1 MIPGMK
7 CREYIFHSNLNLLK
21 KNYLKILLIFGL
33 YNEYSIIKKI
43 FVRKYYPIWYFRG
56 ANPLSNYPFFTDLQ
70 PPQKKNYRSKNVM
83 TNNNYLKSFK
93 VPSRIVT
100 LATTL
105 IIALLTYV
113 AAMQPE
119 TLAAYLPGYEGY
131 AAIIIVIAAALV
143 NQYSEEKRV
152 ERAEEI
158 AIAKS
163 ATVLGYPTEETVLNE
178 EYVLEGDEN

>member
-1 MIPGMK
+1 
-7 CREYIFHSNLNLLK
+7 
-21 KNYLKILLIFGL
+21 
-33 YNEYSIIKKI
+33 
-43 FVRKYYPIWYFRG
+43 
-56 ANPLSNYPFFTDLQ
+56 
-70 PPQKKNYRSKNVM
+70 M
-83 TNNNYLKSFK
+83 TNNNNYLKSLK

-113 AAMQPE
+113 ATMQPE
-119 TLAAYLPGYEGY
+119 TLATYMPGYEGY

-152 ERAEEI
+152 ERAEEL

-163 ATVLGYPTEETVLNE
+163 STILAHPLGGGIVLN
-178 EYVLEGDEN
+178 

>member
-1 MIPGMK
+1 M
-7 CREYIFHSNLNLLK
+7 N
-21 KNYLKILLIFGL
+21 
-33 YNEYSIIKKI
+33 
-43 FVRKYYPIWYFRG
+43 
-56 ANPLSNYPFFTDLQ
+56 D
-70 PPQKKNYRSKNVM
+70 
-83 TNNNYLKSFK
+83 LKSFK
-93 VPSRIVT
+93 VPSRLVT

-119 TLAAYLPGYEGY
+119 ALASYLPGFEGY
-131 AAIIIVIAAALV
+131 AAVIIVIAAAIV

-163 ATVLGYPTEETVLNE
+163 ATVLGAPLDGGIVLND
-178 EYVLEGDEN
+178 EYICPDDPEDDDSGEGC

>member
-1 MIPGMK
+1 M
-7 CREYIFHSNLNLLK
+7 
-21 KNYLKILLIFGL
+21 
-33 YNEYSIIKKI
+33 
-43 FVRKYYPIWYFRG
+43 
-56 ANPLSNYPFFTDLQ
+56 AN
-70 PPQKKNYRSKNVM
+70 
-83 TNNNYLKSFK
+83 NNNYLKSLK

-113 AAMQPE
+113 AAMQPQ
-119 TLAAYLPGYEGY
+119 TLAAYMPGYEGY
-131 AAIIIVIAAALV
+131 AAVIIVIAAALV

-163 ATVLGYPTEETVLNE
+163 ATVLGNPLDGGIVLND
-178 EYVLEGDEN
+178 EYITDIEEGDDGC

>member
-1 MIPGMK
+1 M
-7 CREYIFHSNLNLLK
+7 N
-21 KNYLKILLIFGL
+21 
-33 YNEYSIIKKI
+33 
-43 FVRKYYPIWYFRG
+43 
-56 ANPLSNYPFFTDLQ
+56 D
-70 PPQKKNYRSKNVM
+70 
-83 TNNNYLKSFK
+83 LKSLK

-113 AAMQPE
+113 AAMRPE
-119 TLAAYLPGYEGY
+119 SLAAYMPGYEGY
-131 AAIIIVIAAALV
+131 AAVIIVIAAALV

-163 ATVLGYPTEETVLNE
+163 STVLGTPLDGGVVLND
-178 EYVLEGDEN
+178 EYVCPNDPEDGSGDGC

>member
-1 MIPGMK
+1 
-7 CREYIFHSNLNLLK
+7 
-21 KNYLKILLIFGL
+21 
-33 YNEYSIIKKI
+33 
-43 FVRKYYPIWYFRG
+43 
-56 ANPLSNYPFFTDLQ
+56 
-70 PPQKKNYRSKNVM
+70 M
-83 TNNNYLKSFK
+83 TSNNYLKSLK

-113 AAMQPE
+113 AAMQPQ

-163 ATVLGYPTEETVLNE
+163 TTVLGYPTEETVLNE